1 MTEPSSTNPG
11 PSDNQVWSASMPKVD
26 PIAHRQEDQ
35 TLRDQ
40 AHACGVFWDALLAE
54 GVPEHPASVGLIAQG
69 LVLLAMCDGVYL
81 RHGRGPKVVRWTRIS

>member
-11 PSDNQVWSASMPKVD
+11 PSKNVDWSGSMPKVD

-40 AHACGVFWDALLAE
+40 AHACGVFFAALLE
-54 GVPEHPASVGLIAQG
+54 NGVPFHLAESIVSEFASDTLQV
-69 LVLLAMCDGVYL
+69 DG
-81 RHGRGPKVVRWTRIS
+81 GDDD